1 MKKNSGKKYI
11 PSKEILKKSSIKEK
25 EKEPSKNE
33 IEKDSSEKKSYYI
46 LSKDGSTS
54 TEAKLL
60 FKSLKSK
67 KRKKFIIKLSVIISI
82 MLVILFIAWRILG
95 LVFKYQ
101 YKEIDKTD
109 IGIDEE
115 IFQPGEPDKITNIAL
130 LGVDANDVSDAIIIA
145 SINPNKEVPTIKLV
159 SIARDTLMPI
169 YLKGNKKSYST
180 KVNEAFGHGGAE
192 TMLRTLNKNLR
203 LNVKDFISIKMHG
216 LAVIINK
223 LNGIPMTISK
233 QEQNQINGIINTTP
247 DLKKISKEHV
257 KSCGKVH
264 LNGAQAVAYARIRK
278 IPTLDGVNDDFGRCD
293 RQKRVL
299 YAVFD
304 KVIHTAK
311 SSILGIIE
319 PCLKFT
325 TTSYTLTE
333 AIKLCKNIMDRK
345 YKIEQTT
352 IPNENMPS
360 NTVNRDYKIYSRE
373 GIEKSTVLYD
383 LQYAG
388 KLINA
393 FIYEDIAP
401 KDFIAANAPPALSA
415 PKISKP
421 QANRNFNKQA
431 KKEFIPPF
439 IKNSR
444 QPKIENKDNITY
456 PNSQKFEAEKEN
468 KLNNKQSEIKNNN
481 KNITKNEKLNSNI
494 MSNNEN
500 ENFFRNRENIGNSRY
515 PQNVNSQNNKNPEIN
530 RLNPQNSRNSET
542 NRLNPQNNKNPEIN
556 RINPQN
562 NKNSKTNNINPQN
575 NKNSETNNINA
586 QNNKN
591 SETNNINAQNNKNKP
606 PKTNS

>member
-1 MKKNSGKKYI
+1 MKKNNGKKYI
-11 PSKEILKKSSIKEK
+11 PSKEILKKSSIKEN
-25 EKEPSKNE
+25 EKESSKNKKVKNE
-33 IEKDSSEKKSYYI
+33 NDSNEKNSYYI
-46 LSKDGSTS
+46 TSKDGSTS
-54 TEAKLL
+54 TEAKFL

-82 MLVILFIAWRILG
+82 ILIILFIVWRIFS

-101 YKEIDKTD
+101 YKKIDKTD

-115 IFQPGEPDKITNIAL
+115 VFQPGELDKITNIAL

-180 KVNEAFGHGGAE
+180 KVNEAFGHGGEE
-192 TMLRTLNKNLR
+192 TTLRTLNKNLK
-203 LNVKDFISIKMHG
+203 LNVKNFISIKMHG

-311 SSILGIIE
+311 NSILSIIE

-333 AIKLCKNIMDRK
+333 AIKLCKDIIGRK

-352 IPNENMPS
+352 IPNENMPP

-383 LQYAG
+383 LPYAG

-393 FIYEDIAP
+393 FIYEDVAP
-401 KDFIAANAPPALSA
+401 KDFIAANTPPALVA
-415 PKISKP
+415 PKIARP
-421 QANRNFNKQA
+421 IANKNFDKQT
-431 KKEFIPPF
+431 KRDVVPPF
-439 IKNSR
+439 IKNLKPR
-444 QPKIENKDNITY
+444 KIENKDAINQ
-456 PNSQKFEAEKEN
+456 PNPQKIELEKDN
-468 KLNNKQSEIKNNN
+468 KLNSKTNSKQNEKTNINETRYNN
-481 KNITKNEKLNSNI
+481 KNIIKNEKPYDNMPPNSG
-494 MSNNEN
+494 N
-500 ENFFRNRENIGNSRY
+500 ENFFRNKENIKNGRY
-515 PQNVNSQNNKNPEIN
+515 SQNNKNPE
-530 RLNPQNSRNSET
+530 T
-542 NRLNPQNNKNPEIN
+542 NKFNPQNNKNTDTN
-556 RINPQN
+556 KFNPQN
-562 NKNSKTNNINPQN
+562 SKNVP
-575 NKNSETNNINA
+575 A
-586 QNNKN
+586 
-591 SETNNINAQNNKNKP
+591 KP
-606 PKTNS
+606 NV